1 MRCSRCGGLMALEK
15 FEVFGLGSYGNEFSG
30 WRCINCGE
38 IVDLVIDA
46 QRHITS
52 PAAAPLQALT
62 TVQGSSL
69 PHRRRAAD
77 HHEVLNRRA
86 RP

>member
-1 MRCSRCGGLMALEK
+1 MRCSRCGGLMVLEEFK
-15 FEVFGLGSYGNEFSG
+15 DFGLEFCGNGFWG
-30 WRCINCGE
+30 RRCLNCGE

-77 HHEVLNRRA
+77 HHEVLDRKSVV
-86 RP
+86 